1 MDLST
6 VCKKGVAY
14 KTRKRVGRGIGSGS
28 GKTCGRG
35 HKGQGQRSGYSRS
48 PGFEGGQ
55 MPIYRR
61 MPKRGFT
68 NARFRTDFTVINV
81 DVFDAFNDGDTVDLK
96 AILANGL
103 ASLNTPLLKVL
114 GNGECSSKLTV
125 RAHKFSKSAQE
136 KIEAAGG
143 SVVVLATKGSAAQA
157 E

>member
-14 KTRKRVGRGIGSGS
+14 KARKRVGRGIGSGS

-35 HKGQGQRSGYSRS
+35 HKGQGSRSGYSRS

-68 NARFRTDFTVINV
+68 NAQLNACI
-81 DVFDAFNDGDTVDLK
+81 
-96 AILANGL
+96 ANPQ
-103 ASLNTPLLKVL
+103 SMK
-114 GNGECSSKLTV
+114 
-125 RAHKFSKSAQE
+125 Q
-136 KIEAAGG
+136 
-143 SVVVLATKGSAAQA
+143 VLAMTDEPK
-157 E
+157 

>member
-14 KTRKRVGRGIGSGS
+14 KTRKRVGRGTGSGH

-68 NARFRTDFTVINV
+68 NARFRTDFTIVNV
-81 DVFDAFNDGDTVDLK
+81 SDFDAFSDGDTVDLE
-96 AILANGL
+96 AILSKGL
-103 ASLNTPLLKVL
+103 ASLNTPYLKVL
-114 GNGECSSKLTV
+114 GNGDCSRKVTV
-125 RAHKFSKSAQE
+125 RAQKFSKSAQE

-143 SVVVLATKGSAAQA
+143 SVEVLDMKARPKAA